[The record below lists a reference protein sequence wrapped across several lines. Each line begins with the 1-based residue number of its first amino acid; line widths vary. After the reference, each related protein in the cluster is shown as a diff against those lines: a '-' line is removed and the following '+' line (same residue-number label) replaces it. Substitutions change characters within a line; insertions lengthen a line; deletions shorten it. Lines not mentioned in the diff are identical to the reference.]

1 MAPITPNPSTTEWV
15 PLWDLNGT
23 GSGSGGGL
31 HHVTHELG
39 GTDVVHLDGSQ
50 IVSGTVADVRLSSN
64 VALKNIDNQFSVPQ
78 TLQTGSSVIGNNSI
92 LYLGD
97 ITSPVNAKY
106 WRLVQYS
113 DGVLRFDALNDAITN
128 VQGQVSM
135 FRDGS
140 LLAPSGLKTTP
151 LNASQLTAG
160 TIPDARLS
168 TNVALKDQVNT
179 FTQSQAIVTTNALL
193 HLNDTSQPL
202 DGKVWRIIDI
212 GYLLFQATNDAVT
225 VQQAGVTINRSGVLV
240 AAGLGTTPLDA
251 SQLLSGTVPLARLPP
266 FIDQVIGEWLPIL
279 GGEGGESGQTYRI
292 QQGRYMRT
300 GKLVHLWGY
309 TQYNGPGGGG
319 IVGAKGIIHGRIVMK
334 NFPFPIGV
342 APGIGIHPNPL
353 IAGSV
358 AYHTNMYTPQDRTT
372 VLCYGIP
379 GQSYAYILRDVKDGG
394 NPLFLLGDTSPNTG
408 FYDVNDDTQLILS
421 ISYYI
426 D

>member
-1 MAPITPNPSTTEWV
+1 MAPITPNPATTEWV
-15 PLWDLNGT
+15 PVWDLNGT

-50 IVSGTVADVRLSSN
+50 IVSGTIPDVRLSSN
-64 VALKNIDNQFSVPQ
+64 VALKNINNNFSVGQ
-78 TLQTGSSVIGNNSI
+78 TFQTFTGVSGNNS
-92 LYLGD
+92 LFFLND
-97 ITSPVNAKY
+97 ITGPTDAKY
-106 WRLVQYS
+106 WRILQSS
-113 DGVLRFDALNDAITN
+113 DGILYFQALNDAQTIS
-128 VQGQVSM
+128 QSLISI
-135 FRDGS
+135 FRDS
-140 LLAPSGLKTTP
+140 SILAPGGLRNTP
-151 LNASQLTAG
+151 LNASQLTLG

-168 TNVALKDQVNT
+168 SNVALKDQVNI
-179 FTQSQAIVTTNALL
+179 FTQVQAIVTPSALL
-193 HLNDTSQPL
+193 HLSDTSQPV
-202 DGKVWRIIDI
+202 DGKVWRIVNV
-212 GYLLFQATNDAVT
+212 GYLVIQATNDAVT
-225 VQQAGVTINRSGVLV
+225 VQQGGVTINRSGVLV

-279 GGEGGESGQTYRI
+279 GGEGGESGQDYRI

-319 IVGAKGIIHGRIVMK
+319 HTNAKGIIHGRIVIK
-334 NFPFPIGV
+334 NFPFPIGL

-408 FYDVNDDTQLILS
+408 FYDVNDDTQLVIA